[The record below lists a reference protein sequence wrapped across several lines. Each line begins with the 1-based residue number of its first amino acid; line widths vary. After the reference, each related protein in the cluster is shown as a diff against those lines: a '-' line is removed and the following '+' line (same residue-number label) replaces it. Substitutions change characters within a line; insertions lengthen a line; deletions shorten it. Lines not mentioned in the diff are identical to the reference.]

1 MTNPDNIRLQEIAN
15 KFLNG
20 KISDA
25 EQAEFDAWFNQI
37 ETNDIFVP
45 ESVASS
51 QEEHRQIILNRIH
64 EKINQYEKGNRL
76 RRMWLR
82 VAAAAVILMM
92 LSFGLFK
99 IFNKQISYQHTLS
112 KLKSVTPGGNNAI
125 LTLANGKQIVLNNSR
140 NGLLVNLGN
149 ITVSKANNGQ
159 VIYKVI
165 GSAKNTLRVSY
176 NTITTP
182 NGGQYEVILP
192 DGSKVWINSSSSLKY
207 PTQFTGKERDVELNG
222 EGYFEVAKNKLMPFK
237 VSSHGQ
243 TVEVLGTHFNINAY
257 TDEPGIKTTLL
268 EGSVKVTVIGTEK
281 PQLLIPGQQAIFNK
295 GGIMVSDA
303 DTAQAVAWKNGLFY
317 FKDADVASIMRL
329 LARWYNLKI
338 DINGQLPERKFSG
351 KIYKNLNAAQV
362 LQIID
367 YSAINYKVEDP
378 TDGKS
383 AKRLIITP

>member
-51 QEEHRQIILNRIH
+51 EEEHRQIILNRIH
-64 EKINQYEKGNRL
+64 EKINQYEKGNRV

-82 VAAAAVILMM
+82 VAAAVILMM

>member
-64 EKINQYEKGNRL
+64 EKINQYEKGNRV

-82 VAAAAVILMM
+82 VAAAVILMM

-268 EGSVKVTVIGTEK
+268 EGSVKVTAMGTEK

-362 LQIID
+362 LQIIN
-367 YSAINYKVEDP
+367 YSAINYKVEEP

>member
-51 QEEHRQIILNRIH
+51 EEEHRQIILNRIH
-64 EKINQYEKGNRL
+64 EKINQYEKGNRV

-82 VAAAAVILMM
+82 VAAAVILMM

-268 EGSVKVTVIGTEK
+268 EGSVKVTAMGTEK

-362 LQIID
+362 LQIIN
-367 YSAINYKVEDP
+367 YSAINYKVEEP

>member
-64 EKINQYEKGNRL
+64 EKINQYEKGNRV

-82 VAAAAVILMM
+82 VAAAVILMM

-268 EGSVKVTVIGTEK
+268 EGSVKVTAMGTEK

>member
-51 QEEHRQIILNRIH
+51 EEEHRQIILNRIH
-64 EKINQYEKGNRL
+64 EKINQYEKGNRV

-82 VAAAAVILMM
+82 VAAAVILMM

-362 LQIID
+362 LQIIN
-367 YSAINYKVEDP
+367 YSAINYKVEEP

>member
-268 EGSVKVTVIGTEK
+268 EGSVKVTAMGTEK

-362 LQIID
+362 LQIIN
-367 YSAINYKVEDP
+367 YSAINYKVEEP

>member
-51 QEEHRQIILNRIH
+51 EEEHRQIILNRIH

-268 EGSVKVTVIGTEK
+268 EGSVKVTAMGTEK

>member
-362 LQIID
+362 LQIIN
-367 YSAINYKVEDP
+367 YSAINYKVEEP

>member
-64 EKINQYEKGNRL
+64 EKINQYEKGNRV

-82 VAAAAVILMM
+82 VAAAVILMM